1 MKKACTLLL
10 ILVLALSVIM
20 TGCAPAPAAPAAP
33 AEPAAAPAEPVK
45 KVGTS
50 VDGNEVAIEK
60 AAIKLVSDAKEG
72 GYNLI
77 TTEDLKKA
85 VDAKEDMIIIDTM
98 PADFFAKGHIPG
110 AVNAELPKEGVEKV
124 TADQRAAFEALLGT
138 DKTKKIVVYCG
149 FTACRR
155 SDAGARI
162 AKELGFENVYRHPG
176 GIIAWQDAEYETAK

>member
-1 MKKACTLLL
+1 MKKAMVLLFVL
-10 ILVLALSVIM
+10 MLALSLAL

-33 AEPAAAPAEPVK
+33 AKTA
-45 KVGTS
+45 GTA

-60 AAIKLVSDAKEG
+60 AAMKLLSDVKEG
-72 GYNLI
+72 GYQLI
-77 TTEDLKKA
+77 GTEDLKAA

-110 AVNAELPKEGVEKV
+110 ALNAELPKEGVEKV
-124 TADQRAAFEALLGT
+124 TADQRAAFEALLGE

-149 FTACRR
+149 FVGCRR

-162 AKELGFENVYRHPG
+162 AVELGYENVYRHPG
-176 GIIAWQDAEYETAK
+176 GIIAWQDAGYESEK